1 MTKIK
6 YISISLILLLI
17 ISCSKKIPEKKIT
30 VEKEMQLQMIEAYNE
45 GLKELERGDVLFA
58 AKKFNEA
65 EILFPQS
72 DYAPRAALMAAY
84 SYYTQDYYGD
94 AIAELERFIRVY
106 PNHPRND
113 YAEYLLG
120 LCFYEQI
127 VDEKK
132 DLQSI
137 TDAKITFQ
145 NLIKK
150 YPKTDFAIDANY
162 KLDLINDILA
172 AKEIY
177 IGRYYM
183 EKKKWIPAI
192 NRFRLIV
199 DEYDTTIYVEEAL
212 YRLVEIHYIIGL
224 EDEAKKYANLLGY
237 NYKSSEWYEKSYS
250 IFNKIYAKNKEKN
263 FKNKKGITNSLLKK
277 FKSLFS

>member
-263 FKNKKGITNSLLKK
+263 IKNKKGITNSLLKK

>member
-1 MTKIK
+1 MPILKF
-6 YISISLILLLI
+6 ISISIMILLI
-17 ISCSKKIPEKKIT
+17 TSCSKKIPEKIIIE
-30 VEKEMQLQMIEAYNE
+30 EKDMETQMIDAYKE
-45 GLKELERGDVLFA
+45 GLNELERGDVLFA

-72 DYAPRAALMAAY
+72 DYAPKAALMAAY
-84 SYYTQDYYGD
+84 SYYSQNYYGD
-94 AIAELERFIRVY
+94 AIIELERFIKIY
-106 PNHPRND
+106 PNHRNND
-113 YAEYLLG
+113 YAAYLLG

-137 TDAKITFQ
+137 LNAKNIFQ

-150 YPKTDFAIDANY
+150 YPKTDFAIDVEF
-162 KLDLINDILA
+162 KLDLINDVLA
-172 AKEIY
+172 AKEMY
-177 IGRYYM
+177 IGRYYI

-212 YRLVEIHYIIGL
+212 YRLVEIYYIIGL

-237 NYKSSEWYEKSYS
+237 NYKSSEWYERSYS

-263 FKNKKGITNSLLKK
+263 IKNKKGITNSLLKK

>member
-72 DYAPRAALMAAY
+72 IYAPRAALMAAY

-94 AIAELERFIRVY
+94 AIAELDRFIRIY

-162 KLDLINDILA
+162 KLDLINDVLA

-263 FKNKKGITNSLLKK
+263 IKNKKGITNSLLKK

>member
-1 MTKIK
+1 MTTIK
-6 YISISLILLLI
+6 YISISLIFLLI
-17 ISCSKKIPEKKIT
+17 ISCSKNVPEKKIT
-30 VEKEMQLQMIEAYNE
+30 VEKEMEFQMIEAYNE
-45 GLKELERGDVLFA
+45 GLKELERGDALFA

-84 SYYTQDYYGD
+84 SYYSQDYYGD
-94 AIAELERFIRVY
+94 AIAELDRFIRVY

-183 EKKKWIPAI
+183 KKKKWIPAI
-192 NRFRLIV
+192 NRFRSII
-199 DEYDTTIYVEEAL
+199 DQYDTTIYVEEAL
-212 YRLVEIHYIIGL
+212 YRLVEIYYIIGL
-224 EDEAKKYANLLGY
+224 EDEAKRYANLLGY

-263 FKNKKGITNSLLKK
+263 IKNQKGITNSLLKK

>member
-1 MTKIK
+1 MTKIR
-6 YISISLILLLI
+6 YISISLIFLLI

-94 AIAELERFIRVY
+94 AITELDRFIRVY

-137 TDAKITFQ
+137 IDAKITFQ

-192 NRFRLIV
+192 NRFRLII
-199 DEYDTTIYVEEAL
+199 DQYDTTIYVEEAL

-263 FKNKKGITNSLLKK
+263 IKNKKGITNSLLKK

>member
-6 YISISLILLLI
+6 FISISLILLLI

>member
-72 DYAPRAALMAAY
+72 IYAPRAALMAAY

-94 AIAELERFIRVY
+94 AIAELDRFIRIY

-263 FKNKKGITNSLLKK
+263 IKNKKGITNSLLKK

>member
-1 MTKIK
+1 MIVRN
-6 YISISLILLLI
+6 YFCFFLIILLCF
-17 ISCSKKIPEKKIT
+17 SCSKKEIEKSTIN
-30 VEKEMQLQMIEAYNE
+30 EANLESQMIEAYQE
-45 GLKELERGDVLFA
+45 GLKELKAGDVLFA

-72 DYAPRAALMAAY
+72 EYAPKSALMAAY
-84 SYYTQDYYGD
+84 SYYSQNYYGV
-94 AIAELERFIRVY
+94 AEAELVRFLRVY
-106 PNHPRND
+106 PNHKD
-113 YAEYLLG
+113 IAYAEYLLG
-120 LCFYEQI
+120 LCYYEQI

-137 TDAKITFQ
+137 KDAKITFQ

-192 NRFRLIV
+192 NRFRLIA

>member
-1 MTKIK
+1 MTTIK
-6 YISISLILLLI
+6 YISISLIFLLI
-17 ISCSKKIPEKKIT
+17 ISCSKNVAEKKIT
-30 VEKEMQLQMIEAYNE
+30 VEKEMEFQMIEAYNE
-45 GLKELERGDVLFA
+45 GLKELERGDALFA

-84 SYYTQDYYGD
+84 SYYSQDYYGD
-94 AIAELERFIRVY
+94 AIAELDRFIRVY

-192 NRFRLIV
+192 NRFRSII
-199 DEYDTTIYVEEAL
+199 DQYDTTIYVEEAL
-212 YRLVEIHYIIGL
+212 YRLVEIYYIIGL
-224 EDEAKKYANLLGY
+224 EDEAKRYANLLGY

-263 FKNKKGITNSLLKK
+263 IKNQKGITNSLLKK

>member
-6 YISISLILLLI
+6 YILISLIFLLI
-17 ISCSKKIPEKKIT
+17 ISCSKNITEKKVTI
-30 VEKEMQLQMIEAYNE
+30 EKEMELQMIEAYNE
-45 GLKELERGDVLFA
+45 GLKELEQGDVLFA

-84 SYYTQDYYGD
+84 SYYSQDYYGD
-94 AIAELERFIRVY
+94 AITELDRFIRIY

-132 DLQSI
+132 DLQFI

-150 YPKTDFAIDANY
+150 YPKTDFAIDAEY

-199 DEYDTTIYVEEAL
+199 DEYDTTIYIEEAL
-212 YRLVEIHYIIGL
+212 FRLVEIYYIIGL

-250 IFNKIYAKNKEKN
+250 IFNKIYAKNKKKN
-263 FKNKKGITNSLLKK
+263 IKNKKGIANSLLKK